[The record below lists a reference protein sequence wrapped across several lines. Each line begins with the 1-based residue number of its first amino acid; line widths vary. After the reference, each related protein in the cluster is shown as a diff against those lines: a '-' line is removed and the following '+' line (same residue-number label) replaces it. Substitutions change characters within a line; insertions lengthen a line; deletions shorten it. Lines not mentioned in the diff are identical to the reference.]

1 MTYEIISTG
10 SKGNAVVLD
19 GVILVD
25 CGVSWKKLRPY
36 AQQLRLVLLT
46 HVHGDHFKPATV
58 RALHRERPGLR
69 WCCCPWMVEP
79 LLEAGV
85 SRRVI
90 DVAEVGILNAYANLG
105 AVKAEETLHNVPN
118 CAWLIW
124 LLKDVGRER
133 LMDEVERVFYATDAA
148 NLDDVQ
154 APGYDWYCIEAN
166 HKEAELEERLA
177 AKLEA
182 GEFAY
187 EAAARENHM
196 SEEQAMAWLR
206 ENMGPNSRYVLLHQH
221 EEPGSREQETRN
233 RERENGGRPQTVPTE
248 SEASNDD

>member
-19 GVILVD
+19 GEILVD

-36 AQQLRLVLLT
+36 AQKLRLVLLT

-85 SRRVI
+85 SKRVI
-90 DVAEVGILNAYANLG
+90 DVAEPGEPYQYNGWYLL
-105 AVKAEETLHNVPN
+105 KAERTVHNVPN
-118 CAWLIW
+118 CAWRIGTPCGHPSRPE
-124 LLKDVGRER
+124 DYGGVA
-133 LMDEVERVFYATDAA
+133 FYATDCAS
-148 NLDDVQ
+148 LEGIK
-154 APGYDWYCIEAN
+154 APGCDWYFIEAN
-166 HKEAELEERLA
+166 HGEAEIEERIA

-196 SEEQAMAWLR
+196 SQEQAMAWLS

-221 EEPGSREQETRN
+221 EDKRREAEHEEDHNSDAGSGN
-233 RERENGGRPQTVPTE
+233 
-248 SEASNDD
+248 

>member
-19 GVILVD
+19 GAILVD

-36 AQQLRLVLLT
+36 AQKLRLVLLT
-46 HVHGDHFKPATV
+46 HIHGDHFKPATV

-90 DVAEVGILNAYANLG
+90 DVVEAGGFGAYHSDTLSDFY
-105 AVKAEETLHNVPN
+105 VHPVSTLHNVPN
-118 CAWLIW
+118 CAWRI
-124 LLKDVGRER
+124 GRAGETI
-133 LMDEVERVFYATDAA
+133 FYATDCAT
-148 NLDDVQ
+148 LDGIRATD
-154 APGYDWYCIEAN
+154 YDWYFIEAN
-166 HKEAELEERLA
+166 HKEAELEARLA

-221 EEPGSREQETRN
+221 EDR
-233 RERENGGRPQTVPTE
+233 GRPQAAPTE
-248 SEASNDD
+248 SEASNDG

>member
-36 AQQLRLVLLT
+36 AQKLRLVLLT

-85 SRRVI
+85 SKRVI
-90 DVAEVGILNAYANLG
+90 DVVEPGMFSSYPGFCDVHPIS
-105 AVKAEETLHNVPN
+105 TPHNVPN
-118 CAWLIW
+118 CAWWINW
-124 LLKDVGRER
+124 PPSSGE
-133 LMDEVERVFYATDAA
+133 MTIFYATDCA
-148 NLDDVQ
+148 NLDGVE
-154 APGYDWYCIEAN
+154 ATGCDWYFVEAN
-166 HKEAELEERLA
+166 HKEAELEARLA

-206 ENMGPNSRYVLLHQH
+206 ENMGPQSRFVLLHQH
-221 EEPGSREQETRN
+221 EEKAAGPREQATED
-233 RERENGGRPQTVPTE
+233 EESSGQQVAAPTE
-248 SEASNDD
+248 SEASNDG

>member
-10 SKGNAVVLD
+10 SKGNAVILD
-19 GVILVD
+19 GEILVD
-25 CGVSWKKLRPY
+25 CGVSWKRLRPY
-36 AQQLRLVLLT
+36 AQKLRLVLLT

-85 SRRVI
+85 SKRVI
-90 DVAEVGILNAYANLG
+90 DVAEVDWASHYHGFSVQPVAT
-105 AVKAEETLHNVPN
+105 VHNVPN
-118 CAWLIW
+118 CAWRIVF
-124 LLKDVGRER
+124 DDG
-133 LMDEVERVFYATDAA
+133 ERVFYATDAA

-154 APGYDWYCIEAN
+154 APNYDWYFIEAN
-166 HKEAELEERLA
+166 HKEAEIEARLA

-196 SEEQAMAWLR
+196 SKEQAMAWLK
-206 ENMGPNSRYVLLHQH
+206 ENMGPESRYVLLHQH
-221 EEPGSREQETRN
+221 EDK
-233 RERENGGRPQTVPTE
+233 
-248 SEASNDD
+248 EAANDR

>member
-19 GVILVD
+19 GAILVD

-36 AQQLRLVLLT
+36 AQKLRLVLLT

-85 SRRVI
+85 SKRVI
-90 DVAEVGILNAYANLG
+90 DVAEVGDSYLHYGLCS
-105 AVKAEETLHNVPN
+105 VRAEEIPHNVPN
-118 CAWLIW
+118 CAWVMQLDDDI
-124 LLKDVGRER
+124 
-133 LMDEVERVFYATDAA
+133 VFYATDAST
-148 NLDDVQ
+148 LDGVS
-154 APGYDWYCIEAN
+154 APGFDWYFIEAN
-166 HKEAELEERLA
+166 HGEAEIEERIA

-182 GEFAY
+182 GEFSY

-196 SEEQAMAWLR
+196 SREQAMDWLAA
-206 ENMGPNSRYVLLHQH
+206 NMGPHSRYVLLHQH
-221 EEPGSREQETRN
+221 EEEEG
-233 RERENGGRPQTVPTE
+233 
-248 SEASNDD
+248 AANDG

>member
-1 MTYEIISTG
+1 MTYDIISTG

-19 GVILVD
+19 GAILVD

-36 AQQLRLVLLT
+36 AQKLRLVLLT

-85 SRRVI
+85 SKRVI
-90 DVAEVGILNAYANLG
+90 DVAEPGGGNTYGNVVSVAP
-105 AVKAEETLHNVPN
+105 VETVHNVPN
-118 CAWLIW
+118 CAWSIFW
-124 LLKDVGRER
+124 GGGDGWS
-133 LMDEVERVFYATDAA
+133 VFYATDCAT
-148 NLDDVQ
+148 LDGIE
-154 APGYDWYCIEAN
+154 AEEYDWYFIEAN
-166 HKEAELEERLA
+166 HKEAELEARLA

-221 EEPGSREQETRN
+221 EDKAAGPREQATGDE
-233 RERENGGRPQTVPTE
+233 ENGGRPQAAPTE
-248 SEASNDD
+248 SEASNDR

>member
-10 SKGNAVVLD
+10 SKGNAVVLY
-19 GVILVD
+19 GEILID

-36 AQQLRLVLLT
+36 AQKLRLVLLT
-46 HVHGDHFKPATV
+46 HIHGDHFKPATV

-85 SRRVI
+85 SKRVI
-90 DVAEVGILNAYANLG
+90 DVVEPGGFG
-105 AVKAEETLHNVPN
+105 AHYSDTLSDFYVHPVFTLHNVPN
-118 CAWLIW
+118 CAWRIGF
-124 LLKDVGRER
+124 KAGETI
-133 LMDEVERVFYATDAA
+133 FYATDCAT
-148 NLDDVQ
+148 LDGIRATDC
-154 APGYDWYCIEAN
+154 DWYFIEAN
-166 HKEAELEERLA
+166 HKEAELEARLA

-206 ENMGPNSRYVLLHQH
+206 ENMGPESRYVLLHQH
-221 EEPGSREQETRN
+221 EEKATGSREQATGDE
-233 RERENGGRPQTVPTE
+233 ENEGRPQAAPTE
-248 SEASNDD
+248 REASNDG

>member
-36 AQQLRLVLLT
+36 AQKLRLVLLT

-58 RALHRERPGLR
+58 RALHRERPGIR

-85 SRRVI
+85 SKRVI
-90 DVAEVGILNAYANLG
+90 DVAEPGIGNAYDFG
-105 AVKAEETLHNVPN
+105 SVVAEETPHNVPN

-124 LLKDVGRER
+124 LLKGGAARER
-133 LMDEVERVFYATDAA
+133 LMDEIERVFYATDAA

-154 APGYDWYCIEAN
+154 APGYDWYFIEAN
-166 HKEAELEERLA
+166 HGEAEIEARIA

-196 SEEQAMAWLR
+196 SEEQAMAWLK

-221 EEPGSREQETRN
+221 EDKIREAEHEEDHN
-233 RERENGGRPQTVPTE
+233 SDAGNG
-248 SEASNDD
+248 N

>member
-36 AQQLRLVLLT
+36 AQKLRLVLLT

-85 SRRVI
+85 SKRVI
-90 DVAEVGILNAYANLG
+90 DVVEAEPGPG
-105 AVKAEETLHNVPN
+105 AQYGDWLYVIPVATAHNVPN
-118 CAWLIW
+118 CAWRITTYYEDGW
-124 LLKDVGRER
+124 SA
-133 LMDEVERVFYATDAA
+133 FYATDCAT
-148 NLDDVQ
+148 LDGIRATD
-154 APGYDWYCIEAN
+154 YDWYFVEAN
-166 HKEAELEERLA
+166 HGEAEIEERIA

-182 GEFAY
+182 GEFSY

-196 SEEQAMAWLR
+196 SREQAMDWLAA
-206 ENMGPNSRYVLLHQH
+206 NMGPNSRYVLLHQH
-221 EEPGSREQETRN
+221 EEEEG
-233 RERENGGRPQTVPTE
+233 
-248 SEASNDD
+248 AANDG

>member
-1 MTYEIISTG
+1 MTYEIVGTG

-19 GVILVD
+19 GEILVD
-25 CGVSWKKLRPY
+25 CGVSWKKLKPY
-36 AQQLRLVLLT
+36 AQKLRLVLLT

-69 WCCCPWMVEP
+69 WCCCEWMVEP
-79 LLEAGV
+79 LLKAGV
-85 SRRVI
+85 SKRVI
-90 DVAEVGILNAYANLG
+90 DVVEVGILEAYANLG
-105 AVKAEETLHNVPN
+105 AVQAEETPHNVPN

-124 LLKDVGRER
+124 LLKDGAARER
-133 LMDEVERVFYATDAA
+133 LMDEIERVFYATDAA

-154 APGYDWYCIEAN
+154 APGYDWYFIEAN
-166 HKEAELEERLA
+166 HGEAEIEARIA

-196 SEEQAMAWLR
+196 SEEQAMRWLA
-206 ENMGPNSRYVLLHQH
+206 ENMGPESRYVLLHQH
-221 EEPGSREQETRN
+221 EDKATGSREQEAA
-233 RERENGGRPQTVPTE
+233 E
-248 SEASNDD
+248 

>member
-19 GVILVD
+19 GAILVD

-36 AQQLRLVLLT
+36 AQKLRLVLLT

-85 SRRVI
+85 SKRVI
-90 DVAEVGILNAYANLG
+90 DVAEVGVPYQYSNGFALEARSTPHNA
-105 AVKAEETLHNVPN
+105 PN
-118 CAWLIW
+118 CAWIISTPFGVRSL
-124 LLKDVGRER
+124 GAEAGGTA
-133 LMDEVERVFYATDAA
+133 FYATDCAT
-148 NLDDVQ
+148 LDGIE
-154 APGYDWYCIEAN
+154 AKNFEWYFVEAN
-166 HKEAELEERLA
+166 HKEAELEARLA

-206 ENMGPNSRYVLLHQH
+206 ENMGPNSRFVLLHQH
-221 EEPGSREQETRN
+221 EDKAAGPMEQATGDEETGHGAAGLPG
-233 RERENGGRPQTVPTE
+233 GAG
-248 SEASNDD
+248 